1 MPLQA
6 HENSVLAQI
15 VDHVA
20 DLFARQRAV
29 LGLARARG
37 AFFCE
42 LGGTLYAFALEL
54 FHHFLLG
61 LLFQSIKVLGI
72 QVIVQCGKLCE
83 RLCTW
88 PHLAQRHGAQS
99 VVS

>member
-6 HENSVLAQI
+6 HEDSVLAQI
-15 VDHVA
+15 VNHVA
-20 DLFARQRAV
+20 DLFARKRAV

-42 LGGTLYAFALEL
+42 LSGALHAFALKL

-72 QVIVQCGKLCE
+72 EVIVQSG
-83 RLCTW
+83 
-88 PHLAQRHGAQS
+88 
-99 VVS
+99 